1 LPANVVKINE
11 QSYTLD
17 VRGYTCPYP
26 EFYTAIALKQL
37 ATGQTLEVILDNPPS
52 CETIPIAAKKQNC
65 NVLEIS
71 KIDNTTWRITIKK

>member
-1 LPANVVKINE
+1 MPVNVVKINE

-37 ATGQTLEVILDNPPS
+37 ASGQTLEVILDNPPS
-52 CETIPIAAKKQNC
+52 CETIPIAAQKQGC
-65 NVLEIS
+65 KVLEVL
-71 KIDNTTWRITIKK
+71 KINDVLWRIKIKK

>member
-1 LPANVVKINE
+1 MPANMVKTNE

-52 CETIPIAAKKQNC
+52 CETIPLAAKKQGC
-65 NVLEIS
+65 QVIEVS
-71 KIDNTTWRITIKK
+71 KISDTLWRIRIQK

>member
-1 LPANVVKINE
+1 MPANVVKINE

>member
-1 LPANVVKINE
+1 LPVNVVKINE

-37 ATGQTLEVILDNPPS
+37 ASGQTLEVILDNPPS
-52 CETIPIAAKKQNC
+52 CETIPIAAQKQGC
-65 NVLEIS
+65 KVLEVL
-71 KIDNTTWRITIKK
+71 KINDVLWRIKIKK